1 MSDHTNFIDML
12 WRNSLV
18 GKFVTLAVVVA
29 FMILSASAF
38 FNYQT
43 QKKTTLTNIISQ
55 SEMLGSFIVS
65 ITPEAILSYD
75 FDALNKYM
83 EEINKGE
90 DIVYAII
97 LTPEG
102 EPLTSY
108 VDRRDTFIAEK
119 MRNTKSL
126 KLEKLVEE
134 LNTNK
139 RIIQQSFPIF
149 YQNNLLGNFKV
160 GISKVRMEKDLKD
173 KLVNQIILSLIL
185 TVLLAIGIFIVFR
198 YYTMRPINQLILG
211 AQRISGGTLDK
222 NVEIKSNDELGHLGM
237 VFNQMMDKLRNSIE
251 DKDEALITVKELNLY
266 LEERVNDR
274 TKELKG
280 VNEQLEKLAMN
291 DSLTGLPNRFCIQNR
306 LNNLFIEAKRDNS
319 IFTVVM
325 MDLDRFKDIN
335 DTLGHDCGDQLLIEV
350 GLRLKEILRP
360 SDFLG
365 RLGGD
370 EFAILLCD
378 TDENNAMTVAKKIQ
392 TSLEPS
398 FYLSEMAFSIAAS
411 IGIATYP
418 QHGNTTSTLLKS
430 ADVAMYYAKQN
441 KLDFYIYNPGADRNT
456 PDRLSLMGE
465 LRQAIHE
472 NQLELFYQPEVDI
485 ASSRI
490 IGVEALVRW
499 NHPERG
505 FVPPDDFIP
514 MAEHSGLIRPLT
526 YWVINS
532 AIRQREKWHDMGID
546 ILISIN
552 LSMHNLNDTDFAP
565 QLEMLLQNTIVPVQ
579 YFEFEVTESSIM
591 DNPDHVVEVMDKL
604 NALNVS
610 FAVDDFGTG
619 YSSLSLLKKL
629 PVQKLKIDKS
639 FIMDMET
646 DSDDEAIVH
655 SVIDMAHIL
664 GLKVIAEGVENEKVL
679 KLLASL
685 GCDLVQGYHISRPL
699 PAKLITPL
707 LAHGS
712 WDAGDTPSG
721 SVHNLR

>member
-1 MSDHTNFIDML
+1 MSEHSNLIDMP

-18 GKFVTLAVVVA
+18 GKFVSLAVIVA
-29 FMILSASAF
+29 FMIMSASAF

-43 QKKTTLTNIISQ
+43 QKTTTLSNIISQ

-75 FDALNKYM
+75 FDALNNYM

-90 DIVYAII
+90 DVVYAII

-102 EPLTSY
+102 KPLTSY
-108 VDRRDTFIAEK
+108 VDRRDNFISEK
-119 MRNTKSL
+119 MQNTKIIQ
-126 KLEKLVEE
+126 LEKLIEE
-134 LNTNK
+134 LTHNK
-139 RIIQQSFPIF
+139 NIIQQSFPIF
-149 YQNNLLGNFKV
+149 YKNNLLGNFKLGV
-160 GISKVRMEKDLKD
+160 SKYRMENDLRD
-173 KLVNQIILSLIL
+173 KLVHQIIVSLIL
-185 TVLLAIGIFIVFR
+185 TVLLGIGIFIVFR
-198 YYTMRPINQLILG
+198 YYAMKPIKQLILG
-211 AQRISGGTLDK
+211 AQRISGGILDK
-222 NVEIKSNDELGHLGM
+222 KVNIKSNDELGHLGQA
-237 VFNQMMDKLRNSIE
+237 FNQMMAKLKSSIE
-251 DKDEALITVKELNLY
+251 DKDEALTTVKELNLY
-266 LEERVNDR
+266 LEERVVDR
-274 TKELKG
+274 TKELKE

-291 DSLTGLPNRFCIQNR
+291 DSLTGLPNRFSIQNR
-306 LNNLFIEAKRDNS
+306 LNNLFIEAKRDS
-319 IFTVVM
+319 SFFTVVM

-370 EFAILLCD
+370 EFAILLSE
-378 TDENNAMTVAKKIQ
+378 TDENNARTVAKKIQ
-392 TSLEPS
+392 SALEPS
-398 FYLSEMAFSIAAS
+398 FYLSEMAFSVSAS
-411 IGIATYP
+411 IGIAAYP
-418 QHGNTTSTLLKS
+418 QHGNTSSTILKS
-430 ADVAMYYAKQN
+430 ADVAMYYAKKN
-441 KLDFYIYNPGADRNT
+441 KLEYYIYNPGADRNT
-456 PDRLSLMGE
+456 PDRLSLMSE

-472 NQLELFYQPEVDI
+472 DQLELFYQPEIDI
-485 ASSRI
+485 NTSRI
-490 IGVEALVRW
+490 IGVEALLRW

-514 MAEHSGLIRPLT
+514 MAEQSGLIRPLT
-526 YWVINS
+526 YWVLNS
-532 AIRQREKWHDMGID
+532 AIRQREVWHDMGIN

-552 LSMHNLNDTDFAP
+552 LSMHNLNDAEFAP
-565 QLEMLLQNTIVPVQ
+565 QLEMLLQNTIVPVE

-604 NALNVS
+604 NTLNVS

-629 PVQKLKIDKS
+629 PVHKLKIDKS
-639 FIMDMET
+639 FIMDMES
-646 DSDDEAIVH
+646 DSDDAAIVH

-664 GLKVIAEGVENEKVL
+664 GLKVIAEGVENGTVL

-685 GCDLVQGYHISRPL
+685 GCDLAQGYHISRPL
-699 PAKLITPL
+699 PAKIITPQL
-707 LAHGS
+707 SLGS
-712 WDAGDTPSG
+712 WDASNPHSG

>member
-1 MSDHTNFIDML
+1 MSDHSNVVGFV
-12 WRNSLV
+12 WHNSLV
-18 GKFVTLAVVVA
+18 GKFVTLAVAVA
-29 FMILSASAF
+29 LLILGTQAF
-38 FNYQT
+38 INYQS
-43 QKKTTLTNIISQ
+43 QKNTSLSNIINQ

-75 FDALNKYM
+75 YDALNNYM
-83 EEINKGE
+83 EEVNKGE
-90 DIVYAII
+90 DIVYAVIFN
-97 LTPEG
+97 PDG
-102 EPLTSY
+102 KALTSY
-108 VDRRDTFIAEK
+108 IDRRNSIIAEK
-119 MRNTKSL
+119 MRNTKTL
-126 KLEKLVEE
+126 MLEKVIKD
-134 LNTNK
+134 LNSNK
-139 RIIQQSFPIF
+139 DIIQQSFPIF
-149 YQNNLLGNFKV
+149 FQNRLLGDFKV
-160 GISKVRMEKDLKD
+160 GVSKSRIEKELQS
-173 KLVNQIILSLIL
+173 KLINQIVINFIF
-185 TVLLAIGIFIVFR
+185 TTLLGAGIFTVFR
-198 YYTMRPINQLILG
+198 HYTMKPILQLIQG
-211 AQRISGGTLDK
+211 AKRIAAGILDK
-222 NVEIKSNDELGHLGM
+222 KVEIKSSDELGHLGD
-237 VFNQMMDKLRNSIE
+237 VFNQMMDKLKTSIE
-251 DKDEALITVKELNLY
+251 DKDEALVTVKELNLY
-266 LEERVNDR
+266 LEERVMDR

-291 DSLTGLPNRFCIQNR
+291 DSLTGLPNRFSIQNR

-350 GLRLKEILRP
+350 GLRLKDILRP
-360 SDFLG
+360 SDILG

-370 EFAILLCD
+370 EFAILLAD
-378 TDENNAMTVAKKIQ
+378 TDEINAKTVANKIQ
-392 TSLEPS
+392 SALEPS
-398 FYLSEMAFSIAAS
+398 FYLSDMAFSISAS

-418 QHGNTTSTLLKS
+418 QHGTTTSTILKS

-441 KLDFYIYNPGADRNT
+441 KLEYCIYNPGADRNT

-505 FVPPDDFIP
+505 FIPPDDFIP
-514 MAEHSGLIRPLT
+514 MAEQSGLIRPLT

-532 AIRQREKWHDMGID
+532 AIRQREKWHEMGID

-552 LSMHNLNDTDFAP
+552 LSMHNLNDADFAP
-565 QLEMLLQNTIVPVQ
+565 QLEMMLQNTTVPVE

-604 NALNVS
+604 NMLNVS

-629 PVQKLKIDKS
+629 PVHKLKIDKS

-646 DSDDEAIVH
+646 DSDDAAIVH

-664 GLKVIAEGVENEKVL
+664 GLKVIAEGVENGTVL

-685 GCDLVQGYHISRPL
+685 DCDLVQGYHISRPL
-699 PAKLITPL
+699 AAKLITPL
-707 LAHGS
+707 LEHGS
-712 WDAGDTPSG
+712 WDASNPNSG
-721 SVHNLR
+721 SVHSLR

>member
-1 MSDHTNFIDML
+1 MSERSNIIDLL
-12 WRNSLV
+12 WHNSLV
-18 GKFVTLAVVVA
+18 GKFVTLAMVVA
-29 FMILSASAF
+29 FLIMGTNAF
-38 FNYQT
+38 INYQS
-43 QKKTTLTNIISQ
+43 QKDTSLANIISQ

-75 FDALNKYM
+75 YDALDNYM

-102 EPLTSY
+102 RPLTSY
-108 VDRRDTFIAEK
+108 VDRRNSFIVEK
-119 MRNTKSL
+119 MRNTKKL
-126 KLEKLVEE
+126 KLEKLIDD
-134 LNTNK
+134 LNKNK
-139 RIIQQSFPIF
+139 FIIQQSFPIF
-149 YQNNLLGNFKV
+149 FQNNLLGDFKV
-160 GISKVRMEKDLKD
+160 GISKSRIEKDLKN
-173 KLVNQIILSLIL
+173 KLINQIIVSLIL
-185 TVLLAIGIFIVFR
+185 TVLLGIGIFIVFR
-198 YYTMRPINQLILG
+198 LYTMKPILQLIQG
-211 AQRISGGTLDK
+211 AQRIAGGTLDK
-222 NVEIKSNDELGHLGM
+222 KVKIKSNDELGRLGE
-237 VFNQMMDKLRNSIE
+237 VFNQMMDKLRTSIE
-251 DKDEALITVKELNLY
+251 DKDEALVTVKELNLY
-266 LEERVNDR
+266 LEERVIDR

-319 IFTVVM
+319 VFTVVM

-350 GLRLKEILRP
+350 GLRLKDILRP

-370 EFAILLCD
+370 EFAILLTE
-378 TDENNAMTVAKKIQ
+378 TDENNAKTVAQKIQ
-392 TSLEPS
+392 SALEPS

-418 QHGNTTSTLLKS
+418 QHGSTTSTILKS

-441 KLDFYIYNPGADRNT
+441 KLEYCIYNPGADRNT

-472 NQLELFYQPEVDI
+472 DQLELFYQPEVDL
-485 ASSRI
+485 SSRRI

-505 FVPPDDFIP
+505 FIPPDDFIP
-514 MAEHSGLIRPLT
+514 MAEQSGLIRPLT
-526 YWVINS
+526 YWVLNS

-552 LSMHNLNDTDFAP
+552 ISMHNLNDTEFAP
-565 QLEMLLQNTIVPVQ
+565 QLEMLLQNTDVPVE

-604 NALNVS
+604 NTLNVS

-629 PVQKLKIDKS
+629 PVHKLKIDKS
-639 FIMDMET
+639 FIMEMET

-664 GLKVIAEGVENEKVL
+664 GLNVIAEGVENEKVIQ
-679 KLLASL
+679 LLTSL

-699 PAKLITPL
+699 PAKLITPML
-707 LAHGS
+707 EHGS
-712 WDAGDTPSG
+712 WDADNGHSG
-721 SVHNLR
+721 AVHNLR